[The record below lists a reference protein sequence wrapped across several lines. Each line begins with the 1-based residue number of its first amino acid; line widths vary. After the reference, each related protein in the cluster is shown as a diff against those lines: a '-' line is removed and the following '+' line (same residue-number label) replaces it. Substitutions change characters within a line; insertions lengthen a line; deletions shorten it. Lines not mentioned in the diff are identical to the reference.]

1 MLNYE
6 YQVSE
11 DSDEQFP
18 PYSGHEFLATHD
30 TIDEHDYP
38 LAFGQF
44 LGLGLDAD
52 IANILAFGENRF
64 DLISPDIDN
73 PLRQKAFEVF
83 DRLAEL
89 DYWASNE

>member
-6 YQVSE
+6 YRVSD
-11 DSDEQFP
+11 DSEERFP

-30 TIDEHDYP
+30 SIDEHQYP
-38 LAFGQF
+38 LGFGQF

-64 DLISPDIDN
+64 DLISDDIDN
-73 PLRQKAFEVF
+73 PLRQKAFEVY
-83 DRLAEL
+83 DRLCEM
-89 DYWASNE
+89 DYWADSE